1 MATLKP
7 RSVRLPLLIAL
18 PVLVILGLAAVFLSG
33 QEPPPPPHPPAP
45 NLPEPDDGPPPRPET
60 DPLQADPDPPPRPI
74 SGAPATAQEAEEM
87 ADEAW
92 GALENIRARLEL
104 KYKGAEYKLDRGWT
118 IELLM
123 RRLDRLD
130 GKHFRG
136 TDFALE
142 FPEGEEPVAVARCV
156 TRSGANLPDGELK
169 LTVNLRTGVTEK
181 SGRLLARTPEGLILL
196 GEREYARLDELIREA
211 LFRHC
216 ERQQA
221 QTDGSL
227 APLDGLYDDS
237 PGEPFNAASLSASA
251 VVNRP
256 LAVEFACRSLN
267 GERLAEPAVVTLDYA
282 AKSVA
287 ISSVSA
293 KSWMPLPADREAFKN
308 QCRWYLRILA
318 GTARNA
324 LEDGT
329 PRDQI
334 TLEGDE
340 RFGWAIRYAVVLPFD
355 IKLTIS
361 ESEPWTITLEV
372 ASQFGRP
379 LPFKPLRY
387 VTGGKDG
394 RDGWEDGD

>member
-18 PVLVILGLAAVFLSG
+18 PVLVLLGLAAVFLSG
-33 QEPPPPPHPPAP
+33 QEPPPPPQPPAP
-45 NLPEPDDGPPPRPET
+45 NLPEPDNSPPRQPET
-60 DPLQADPDPPPRPI
+60 DPLQVDPDPTPRPI
-74 SGAPATAQEAEEM
+74 RGAPATAQEAEEM

-104 KYKGAEYKLDRGWT
+104 KYKGAEYRLDRGWT

-142 FPEGEEPVAVARCV
+142 FPEGNEPVAVARCV
-156 TRSGANLPDGELK
+156 ARNGATLPDGELK
-169 LTVNLRTGVTEK
+169 LTVNLRTGITEK

-196 GEREYARLDELIREA
+196 GEREYAKLDGLIREA
-211 LFRHC
+211 IFRHC

-221 QTDGSL
+221 HPGGGL

-237 PGEPFNAASLSASA
+237 PEEPFDVASLSATA
-251 VVNRP
+251 VANRP

-267 GERLAEPAVVTLDYA
+267 GDRLAEPAVVTLDYA
-282 AKSVA
+282 DKSVA
-287 ISSVSA
+287 ISRVSA
-293 KSWMPLPADREAFKN
+293 KSWMPLPDDREAFKN

-324 LEDGT
+324 LEAGT
-329 PRDQI
+329 PRTQI

-355 IKLTIS
+355 VKLTIS

-372 ASQFGRP
+372 ATQFGRP

-387 VTGGKDG
+387 VTGGKDD